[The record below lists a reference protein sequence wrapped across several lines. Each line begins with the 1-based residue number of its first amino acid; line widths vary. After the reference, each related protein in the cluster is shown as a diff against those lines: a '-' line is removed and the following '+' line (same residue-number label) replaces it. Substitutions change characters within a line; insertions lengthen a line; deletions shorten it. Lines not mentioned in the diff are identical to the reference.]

1 MRIAAMTSS
10 LGRVGLVQRILAPAH
25 VLWLALILVGACENS
40 REPPPN
46 HSSDLTLEV
55 SYLTPR
61 YLDEAIDKLIEPLPR
76 PARLLSLTALNRVV
90 AIHVQD
96 SKDPRVVLEYRY
108 SNGQVTGP
116 VNVELNGPG
125 KLSDN
130 LFRVDSVDPHVS
142 AKVLTQIRS
151 EYSEEIRKLVLTRN
165 LPSSMDIQFR
175 VFLKT
180 DAGDRIIVADKGGR
194 LLGPL
199 TTTTTPTNSSIS
211 P

>member
-1 MRIAAMTSS
+1 MTLSSGCLRFLQRKRTTARVLCFTLLGVCACQKSVEPSPQLSSEPTIA
-10 LGRVGLVQRILAPAH
+10 I
-25 VLWLALILVGACENS
+25 
-40 REPPPN
+40 
-46 HSSDLTLEV
+46 

-76 PARLLSLTALNRVV
+76 PTRLLSLTALNRVV

-96 SKDPRVVLEYRY
+96 SKDPLTVLEYRY

-116 VNVELNGPG
+116 VPVELNGPG

-130 LFRVDSVDPHVS
+130 LFRVDSVDPHVA
-142 AKVLTQIRS
+142 AKVLTQMRS

-165 LPSSMDIQFR
+165 LPTSMDIQFR

-199 TTTTTPTNSSIS
+199 TPTASPTNSSLS